1 MVVKSL
7 LRKYKVALDGVQK
20 TQGPYEA
27 FSASLDPPRLKA
39 WMEAAERADSERGEA
54 LDVYSLQIDK
64 GQ

>member
-1 MVVKSL
+1 M
-7 LRKYKVALDGVQK
+7 DGVQK
-20 TQGPYEA
+20 TQEPYET

-54 LDVYSLQIDK
+54 LNVYSLQIDK